1 MIAAVGKNRE
11 LGKDN
16 KLLWDI
22 PEDLA
27 RFRKITSGHPV
38 IMGRKTFES
47 IGRPL
52 PNRANIIISQNSNL
66 KTQIYN
72 LNLKTDDLL
81 VVDSLEEGI
90 EVGKQIETERLSLR
104 SAFAEAMADEG
115 EIFIIGG
122 GQVYSQGIKC
132 ADKLYLTVVDAEAD
146 ADTFFPD
153 YSEFKKVVFEENHEQ
168 NGLKYKYFELER

>member
-1 MIAAVGKNRE
+1 MLSLIAILGKNRE

-16 KLLWDI
+16 KLIWNI

-27 RFRKITSGHPV
+27 RFRKITANHPV

-52 PNRANIIISQNSNL
+52 PNRTNI
-66 KTQIYN
+66 
-72 LNLKTDDLL
+72 
-81 VVDSLEEGI
+81 VVTSDPYVRVGGVEVAGSLDEAI
-90 EVGKQIETERLSLR
+90 
-104 SAFAEAMADEG
+104 AFAKKSPGSE

-122 GQVYSQGIKC
+122 GQVYAQAIDK
-132 ADKLYLTVVDAEAD
+132 ADRLYLTVVDATAP

-153 YSEFKKVVFEENHEQ
+153 YSRFTKIIAKESHES
-168 NGLKYKYFELER
+168 GGYRFDYIMLEP